1 MFISHHL
8 AFDHKN
14 SVNVL
19 PIANSSDISYDEWL
33 LKRVVILRIIT
44 SGSLF

>member
-1 MFISHHL
+1 MSISHHL

-19 PIANSSDISYDEWL
+19 PIASSSDISYDEWL